1 MWGDDIKNVFQQ
13 NETILGEIPSFIDG
27 LILWQKEP
35 EISKYIDKNDYIDG
49 LYFQFYGG
57 LI

>member
-1 MWGDDIKNVFQQ
+1 MWGDDIKNALQQ
-13 NETILGEIPSFIDG
+13 NETILGQINSFIDG

-35 EISKYIDKNDYIDG
+35 EISKYIDKKDYING

-57 LI
+57 